1 MEIVVLFWGIL
12 IGIIV
17 IQMSAIIRYVRKG
30 EHIQCD
36 NAYSQET
43 LEKTRT
49 IVEAIETRKIKK
61 HIITNSAPKY
71 DSKKTLTQYKKFLSS
86 ELMNDLLILNEETYN
101 G

>member
-1 MEIVVLFWGIL
+1 MEIVILFWGIL
-12 IGIIV
+12 VGIIV
-17 IQMSAIIRYVRKG
+17 VQVCAIIRYVRKG
-30 EHIQCD
+30 EHIRYD

-71 DSKKTLTQYKKFLSS
+71 DSKKTLAQYKKFLSS
-86 ELMNDLLILNEETYN
+86 ELMKDLLILNEETYN